1 MGEFAVRAENLNFAY
16 SDENYV
22 LRAQNLSAAAGT
34 MTCIVGPSGVG
45 KSTLLLALAGVLPA
59 AGTVELM
66 GAQLPRSASA
76 RARLRLRSCGF
87 VFQRG
92 ELLAELTVVDNVALP
107 LRLQGIN
114 RGMAN
119 SRAVA
124 ALERFGIAEC
134 ADRDPSEI
142 SGGQAQRA
150 SVARALFH
158 EPTVVFADEPTG
170 SLDAESRRTVV
181 EALINAARNGACVI
195 VATHDAAF
203 RGVADQVVE
212 LGSSFLDTAHA

>member
-1 MGEFAVRAENLNFAY
+1 MGEFAVRAENLSFAY
-16 SDENYV
+16 SGQDYV

-45 KSTLLLALAGVLPA
+45 KSTLLLALAGVIPA
-59 AGTVELM
+59 EGTMELM

-92 ELLAELTVVDNVALP
+92 ELLAELNVVDNVALP
-107 LRLQGIN
+107 LRLQGID
-114 RGMAN
+114 RQAAN
-119 SRAVA
+119 SRVVA

-150 SVARALFH
+150 SVARALIH
-158 EPTVVFADEPTG
+158 EPAVVFADEPTG
-170 SLDAESRRTVV
+170 SLDAASRRTVV
-181 EALINAARNGACVI
+181 EALIDTVRHGACVI

-203 RGVADQVVE
+203 RDVADQVVE
-212 LGSSFLDTAHA
+212 LGLSCVDIAHA